1 MFFNS
6 FEFIWFFVLVYGAY
20 VILAHRAQN
29 VLLLAASYFF
39 YACWDVR
46 FLSLIILSTVVDYFC
61 GLKMD
66 GEQKPR
72 RYLWISIL
80 VNLGALAT
88 FKYFNFFADN
98 LILMLQAMGFH
109 ADPKLV
115 HLMAPV
121 GISFYTF
128 QTMSYTIDVYRG
140 NLKPTR
146 NFLNFALFV
155 AYFPQLVAGPI
166 ERARRLL
173 PQIEKPRVITYQMFR
188 EGAWLILLGYF
199 MKTVMGDNLAI
210 FASELFDETEGP
222 RPNGLQVPVG
232 ILAYAFQIY
241 GDFGGYSN
249 IARGLSKWMGI
260 EIIVNFRM
268 PYFSCNP
275 AEFWRRWH
283 ISLSTWLRDYLYI
296 PLGGNRGGTGKM
308 LRNLMLTMLLGG
320 LWHGAAWHFV
330 VWGAYHGLLLV
341 VHRLCSPVLQ
351 LLNPKTRVGASIWKL
366 LRMGGFFCLTL
377 FGWVLFRVSSLS
389 DIPLMFSRVFDP
401 WDWNARVC
409 ILTML
414 FFVSPVLLLDIL
426 QEWRKDMMAVKK
438 LWKPVRLA
446 IYLYLFVCIV
456 MCSSR
461 ENYAFVY
468 FQF

>member
-1 MFFNS
+1 
-6 FEFIWFFVLVYGAY
+6 L
-20 VILAHRAQN
+20 
-29 VLLLAASYFF
+29 LLLAASYYF
-39 YACWDVR
+39 YACWDAR
-46 FLSLIILSTVVDYFC
+46 FLSLIILSTVVDYVC
-61 GLKMD
+61 GLKIAE
-66 GEQKPR
+66 GR
-72 RYLWISIL
+72 RSRQFLWISVL
-80 VNLGALAT
+80 VNLGMLAT

-98 LILMLQAMGFH
+98 LLQLLEAMGFY
-109 ADPKLV
+109 ADPKIV
-115 HLMAPV
+115 KLMAPV

-140 NLKPTR
+140 SLKPTR
-146 NFLNFALFV
+146 NFINFAVFV

-166 ERARRLL
+166 ERASRLL
-173 PQIEKPRVITYQMFR
+173 PQIEKPRTITYQMFR

-199 MKTVMGDNLAI
+199 MKTVMADNLAI
-210 FASELFDETEGP
+210 FVGELFDDTEGP
-222 RPNGLQVPVG
+222 RPYGMQVPIG

-260 EIIVNFRM
+260 ELMVNFRM

-275 AEFWRRWH
+275 ADFWRRWH

-296 PLGGNRGGTGKM
+296 PLGGNRGGTNKM
-308 LRNLMLTMLLGG
+308 LRNLILTMLLGG

-330 VWGAYHGLLLV
+330 AWGAYHGLLLAI
-341 VHRLCSPVLQ
+341 HRMLHPILQ
-351 LLNPKTRVGASIWKL
+351 RMNPRSWAGASLWKCS
-366 LRMGGFFCLTL
+366 RMGAFFILTL
-377 FGWVLFRVSSLS
+377 FGWVLFRATLLS
-389 DIPLMFSRVFDP
+389 DIPVMFYRMFDP
-401 WDWNARVC
+401 WAWNAKVC
-409 ILTML
+409 MLTML
-414 FFVSPVLLLDIL
+414 FFVTPVILLDIL
-426 QEWRKDMMAVKK
+426 QEYWKDMMAVKR

-446 IYLYLFVCIV
+446 IYLYLFICIV